1 MGMYD
6 ALKDGIKIVQSTD
19 NAPLLK
25 NYIDIQ
31 NGYMAL
37 KEQLEEANNKIKD
50 LEERLKNKEILTF
63 NEKGYYEEKG
73 STRKI
78 CSRCYEVD
86 NKVVSLYEDT
96 MQTSGIYYV
105 CPQCKN
111 EVLKEKKE
119 IGVPVASIKNMNRGN
134 FPSRKTW

>member
-25 NYIDIQ
+25 NYMDIQ

-63 NEKGYYEEKG
+63 NEKGYYEEKD
-73 STRKI
+73 SNRKV

-96 MQTSGIYYV
+96 MQSNGIYYV

-119 IGVPVASIKNMNRGN
+119 ITVPVASTKNINKGN
-134 FPSRKTW
+134 FPNRKTW